1 MKTVKLFPNIRDCDL
16 VSYEPFGHGN
26 ESSITLKAP
35 AKINLYLDIQ
45 GTDHRG
51 YHMLNMVNKVI
62 SLADVIT
69 VKVIKDGLGRLD
81 FDCNKPGLP
90 TDSRNTCVKAAGLFR
105 EYMDTTDS
113 FSISLHKNIPHEAGL
128 AGGSADGACVLLALN
143 HIYGEPCDED
153 SLQLLSLAIGTDVP
167 FCRIKRT
174 GLCTGDGRNVRFI
187 KDNMDWNRYK
197 LMLVKPNYG
206 MSTIEAYKEF
216 DVITG
221 GTDPDAPGHEAM
233 LDALAKG
240 DMTMMAAASYNALM
254 IPAVK
259 KHPQILE
266 IVNFLKANGACYS
279 IMSGSGTTVY
289 AYFDSNES
297 HDLATVAYKAKE
309 FFGQDVFTY
318 WEE

>member
-26 ESSITLKAP
+26 ESTITLKAP

-45 GTDHRG
+45 GTDYRG

-143 HIYGEPCDED
+143 HIMER
-153 SLQLLSLAIGTDVP
+153 LRLLPPLIFGFRSTFRV
-167 FCRIKRT
+167 FCT
-174 GLCTGDGRNVRFI
+174 TF
-187 KDNMDWNRYK
+187 
-197 LMLVKPNYG
+197 
-206 MSTIEAYKEF
+206 
-216 DVITG
+216 
-221 GTDPDAPGHEAM
+221 HEAV
-233 LDALAKG
+233 
-240 DMTMMAAASYNALM
+240 
-254 IPAVK
+254 PR
-259 KHPQILE
+259 
-266 IVNFLKANGACYS
+266 
-279 IMSGSGTTVY
+279 
-289 AYFDSNES
+289 
-297 HDLATVAYKAKE
+297 
-309 FFGQDVFTY
+309 FGFRMFTFPPSAF
-318 WEE
+318 

>member
-16 VSYEPFGHGN
+16 ISYEPFDQGN
-26 ESSITLKAP
+26 VSTITLKAP

-62 SLADVIT
+62 SLADIIT
-69 VKVIKDGLGRLD
+69 VSVTKDGLGQLL
-81 FDCNKPGLP
+81 FDCDKPGLP

-113 FSISLHKNIPHEAGL
+113 ISITLNKKIPHEAGL

-174 GLCTGDGRNVRFI
+174 GLCTGDGRNVRFV
-187 KDNMDWNRYK
+187 KDNMDWDRYK
-197 LMLVKPNYG
+197 LMLIKPNFG
-206 MSTIEAYKEF
+206 ISTVEAYKEF
-216 DVITG
+216 DLLTG
-221 GTDPDAPGHEAM
+221 GTDPKAPGHQVV
-233 LDALAKG
+233 LDALANG
-240 DMTMMAAASYNALM
+240 DMELFSQNEYNALM
-254 IPAVK
+254 IPAISK
-259 KHPQILE
+259 YPKIME
-266 IVNFLKANGACYS
+266 IIDFLKDNGACFS
-279 IMSGSGTTVY
+279 MMSGSGTTVY
-289 AYFDSNES
+289 AYFDSRDS
-297 HDLATVAYKAKE
+297 IDLSQIAHKAKNA
-309 FFGQDVFTY
+309 FGEDVFAY